1 MSPHRHPLVGASSVT
16 PASVGLSP
24 VTVQLIAPGPRSP
37 DIRSTS
43 STPTEG
49 RPMTLDV
56 VAIQPL
62 VALIAGILILLV
74 PRLLN
79 YVIAI
84 YLILIGLIG
93 LWPHLLYR
101 LPH

>member
-1 MSPHRHPLVGASSVT
+1 LVHPARLCRHRRRGGET
-16 PASVGLSP
+16 RGTIPAFSAAL
-24 VTVQLIAPGPRSP
+24 
-37 DIRSTS
+37 
-43 STPTEG
+43 TPTKG
-49 RPMTLDV
+49 LPMTIDI

-79 YVIAI
+79 YVVAI

-93 LWPHLLYR
+93 LWPHILYHT
-101 LPH
+101 PH